1 MLLKWFMFGF
11 LIDDIIGIIIFG
23 SFSLAV
29 VSYLQLRRNQK
40 LRAEVEKE
48 FKLQQQRAELES
60 HVKEFELR
68 VSKLEESLK
77 KQ

>member
-1 MLLKWFMFGF
+1 MFGF
-11 LIDDIIGIIIFG
+11 LIDDIISIIIFG
-23 SFSLAV
+23 SVSLAV
-29 VSYLQLRRNQK
+29 VIYLQLRRNQK

-48 FKLQQQRAELES
+48 FKLQQRAELES
-60 HVKEFELR
+60 HTKELELR

>member
-1 MLLKWFMFGF
+1 MFGF
-11 LIDDIIGIIIFG
+11 LIDDIISIIIFG
-23 SFSLAV
+23 SVSLAV
-29 VSYLQLRRNQK
+29 VIYLQLRRNQK

-60 HVKEFELR
+60 HTKELELR